1 MDLIKKENHHFVSA
15 KDLHIQ
21 LGIKK
26 AYSSWIKA
34 NLERAI
40 LEEEKDYT
48 VLKLE
53 STGGRPSFDYILQ
66 LQSAMVICSMMF
78 STNKQAVIIYKELS
92 VILGEDVYIIPRTRR
107 EILFEINLVELLKDV
122 VKIETQYSVLNYT
135 VDFYIPE
142 LNLVIEYDEK
152 WHNQYLEQD
161 KKREDEIIDALNCD
175 FIRVLEGD
183 EIKAINKILKMDFLK
198 LLTVFHDNGALNTEG
213 VAKFDSMME
222 SYARVFRSREEIVLD
237 ELFSKHN
244 KPLT

>member
-26 AYSSWIKA
+26 AYSAWIKA
-34 NLERAI
+34 NLERAM

-78 STNKQAVIIYKELS
+78 STNKQAIIIYKELS

-152 WHNQYLEQD
+152 WHNQYIEQD
-161 KKREDEIIDALNCD
+161 KKRENEIIDALNCD

-198 LLTVFHDNGALNTEG
+198 LLTVFHDNGDLNTEG

>member
-1 MDLIKKENHHFVSA
+1 MDLIKKDNKYFVSA
-15 KDLHIQ
+15 KDLHVQ

-26 AYSSWIKA
+26 AYSAWIKA
-34 NLERAI
+34 NLERAM

-152 WHNQYLEQD
+152 WHNQYIEQD
-161 KKREDEIIDALNCD
+161 KKRENEIIDALNCD

-198 LLTVFHDNGALNTEG
+198 SLTVFHDNGDLNTEG